1 MLKGLLL
8 EPSLCDLEC
17 IFTVICNVVTN
28 SDSLDEVCQM
38 AELISGK
45 VTQQP
50 NDKPASRLK
59 IRFSVYLSA
68 LNLAINGK
76 VTEHVL
82 PSFKQIDSFLKGWN
96 IGVLDQRQLFLT
108 ISNVL
113 KERKSLA
120 KESFKFLTKYMAT
133 LSGEDAPVLGQAKD
147 EAVCTIVEFVK
158 TPDMFQLIVMS
169 CGISK
174 MLHSTFVVLFLL
186 CACSS

>member
-1 MLKGLLL
+1 
-8 EPSLCDLEC
+8 
-17 IFTVICNVVTN
+17 
-28 SDSLDEVCQM
+28 M

-59 IRFSVYLSA
+59 ILFNLYNLLEDPCSRFSVYLSA